1 MREFDETFAR
11 RELRG
16 LLDGYVM
23 PDVDGSADGFD
34 NSGGLNLGDGSRHG
48 VSEVRRSW
56 RDLRVGR
63 SFC

>member
-23 PDVDGSADGFD
+23 PDVDGCADGFD
-34 NSGGLNLGDGSRHG
+34 NGSGLNLGDSSRHG